1 MQARDVMTTQV
12 ITVAPDTDVREIAK
26 RLLESGISAVP
37 VVERDGRIIG
47 IVSEGDLMRRS
58 ESDTERRSS
67 WWLSLLLLPEQ
78 KAIDYVKTHGHRA
91 ADVMTRQVITA
102 NDDASLEEV
111 AEILEKHR
119 IKRVPVVRSDKLV
132 GIVSRANLLHGLVA
146 RQSGAKP
153 SMEDREV
160 KAALE
165 KNLAGAGVRT
175 QLLNVVVSGGVVHVW
190 GVVVTPEEQA
200 AVLVAAEDAPGVK
213 EIRAN
218 VDVLPF
224 YMRPFVRAG

>member
-91 ADVMTRQVITA
+91 ADVMTRRVITA

-119 IKRVPVVRSDKLV
+119 IKRVPVVRDDKLV

-146 RQSGAKP
+146 RQTGAKP
-153 SMEDREV
+153 STDDWKI
-160 KAALE
+160 KAAVE
-165 KNLAGAGVRT
+165 KNLANAGVR
-175 QLLNVVVSGGVVHVW
+175 S
-190 GVVVTPEEQA
+190 
-200 AVLVAAEDAPGVK
+200 
-213 EIRAN
+213 
-218 VDVLPF
+218 
-224 YMRPFVRAG
+224 